1 MRRGHFDDQSST
13 SATTIA
19 ETATWSGETNILQY
33 GRVILLITQS
43 FGVDAEGRYEH
54 RGNARPLS
62 SHEKGPADLRAFRRM
77 GVGPEEKGI
86 SQFRQS

>member
-43 FGVDAEGRYEH
+43 FGVDAETWNVVYHGPEQMFRAA
-54 RGNARPLS
+54 RQGNALLF
-62 SHEKGPADLRAFRRM
+62 G
-77 GVGPEEKGI
+77 G
-86 SQFRQS
+86 